1 MQINNDGLPPGI
13 ELVSSGADDGDIS
26 DWLLD
31 IRVLDQNPLYKDQ
44 VYRLRFRFPKAYPIG
59 VYSPLTAYVAILHC

>member
-1 MQINNDGLPPGI
+1 M
-13 ELVSSGADDGDIS
+13 AS

-59 VYSPLTAYVAILHC
+59 NPNLPPPTIHAG